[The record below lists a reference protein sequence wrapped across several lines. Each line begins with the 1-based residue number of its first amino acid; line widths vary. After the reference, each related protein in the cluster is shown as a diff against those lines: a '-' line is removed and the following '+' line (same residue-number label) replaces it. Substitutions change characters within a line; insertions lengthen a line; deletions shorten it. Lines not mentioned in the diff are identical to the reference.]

1 MTNKLIVA
9 AGEIFNPVVTGL
21 GSGANT
27 PIGAGNNAAVLI
39 GTFIKV
45 MVIVGTL
52 GFILYFL
59 LGTSKWIMSGGDKG
73 HLEEAKHEIVN
84 AVTGLVI
91 MLALYAIIAFLNNIF
106 GIDILKI
113 NWPTPK

>member
-1 MTNKLIVA
+1 MTNNLIAA
-9 AGEIFNPVVTGL
+9 AGEIVNPVVTGL
-21 GSGANT
+21 GSG
-27 PIGAGNNAAVLI
+27 GNNASGANVAFLI

-113 NWPTPK
+113 NWPTPTP